1 MVALLGAVP
10 FAAASCPAAAEIQS
24 RLGELGLERAARTAR
39 FSEPPPLELYRKASR
54 KVGTLEV
61 DRDDGKGIGVVVVDL
76 PVQVLWRAI
85 NDEGAQDEGGYMPL
99 KRSEIIGGTP
109 RGVSRR
115 VFQAGERMGLGR
127 WWVTRTVMSG
137 ELFEASDGALWEVV
151 WEGDMVGLA
160 EPPVDDPPDLS
171 PVKRTRGAWLLVP
184 LADDC
189 TLVEHFNW
197 SEPGGFVGMMQ
208 GLVLGRALRESIEG
222 LVKLAGAEYRTAPAG
237 PPFVRP
243 DGTSLDPPRAAE
255 PED

>member
-1 MVALLGAVP
+1 MPRVDDAALNSVRTELRKVTTNS
-10 FAAASCPAAAEIQS
+10 FAPSS
-24 RLGELGLERAARTAR
+24 RDRYCR
-39 FSEPPPLELYRKASR
+39 FDGPVRDHKSVELYRKASR
-54 KVGTLEV
+54 KVGKLEV
-61 DRDDGKGIGVVVVDL
+61 DREGGKGIGVIVVEL
-76 PVQVLWRAI
+76 PVEVLWRAI
-85 NDEGAQDEGGYMPL
+85 NDEDAQDEGGYMPL

-127 WWVTRTVMSG
+127 WWVTRTVMNG

-151 WEGDMVGLA
+151 WGDEMEGLEG
-160 EPPVDDPPDLS
+160 PPVDDPPDLS

-184 LADDC
+184 LAESC

-243 DGTSLDPPRAAE
+243 DGSPLVPSAAIPPDE
-255 PED
+255 